1 MRKNTTFAAVTVA
14 LGFLVMAISGAAL
27 AVVAQA
33 DAVTVVSGPSEADVS
48 DLFRR
53 LAVGQAPGK
62 GDAATVRFILDSTE
76 GLAKAK
82 RCGFTSTDVRLSKD
96 GEWHEADM
104 WGKTRYGSASERRAG
119 ALKYSRHLGFCYLTV
134 KKGNG
139 VTEPRPALAGAL
151 QRAGYALSKMTG
163 TVVELRKNGKVAGT
177 YRWSAKWDR

>member
-1 MRKNTTFAAVTVA
+1 MRKTSIFATVVAAAALIGISLSGVILGTASADVTV
-14 LGFLVMAISGAAL
+14 
-27 AVVAQA
+27 
-33 DAVTVVSGPSEADVS
+33 TTGPGEAEVS

-104 WGKTRYGSASERRAG
+104 WGKTRYGNASERRAG

-163 TVVELRKNGKVAGT
+163 TVVELRKNGKLAGT